1 MYIHVPIDHALGES
15 SGTYQGSFSPTL
27 LGALSEAPGKEM
39 ICRLL
44 CASNVTYEMIPG
56 SPPTLTKG
64 SMVHTGSRFLDDPA
78 LSIQPVKF
86 PLVGKSDI
94 DACLV
99 GTLQGPAASPG
110 VNKSVVLAFRGTLS
124 PTTDSPSTIMTIMQ
138 DWLNDLEAPLVT
150 FKGILG
156 AVMPAL
162 WVHKGLADS
171 LENLFDPNAK
181 MNTGKTVIAEIKERI
196 KREGAGMLYITG
208 HSKGAALAYLAALAL
223 RRLAPDIPSAVIS
236 FEAPRPGDKSFAD
249 AFSKANIYSE
259 RYEFQN
265 DIVPHLPPTG
275 LLAKF
280 LTGAITLS
288 DMASSALVKTVETML
303 PATTLLPKP
312 PDLRLLS
319 LLYPRAVHTLNYVS
333 PGKLHYI
340 DQSNNIIIDDP
351 TKPESIKLEWIRIW
365 RIIAMFRKA
374 SEDALNAGLKELKP
388 VSPDLIRPLIAADL
402 AILNKYFGGLFT
414 TLAGMHAISCG
425 SGHMRALCDTKFCK

>member
-1 MYIHVPIDHALGES
+1 MYINVPINHALGES
-15 SGTYQGSFSPTL
+15 SGTYQGSVSQTL
-27 LGALSEAPGKEM
+27 IGALSEDPGKEM

-44 CASNVTYEMIPG
+44 CASNLMYKVPLNPR
-56 SPPTLTKG
+56 SSTLDKG
-64 SMVHTGSRFLDDPA
+64 DIYFTGSRFLDDPA
-78 LSIQPVKF
+78 LLIRPVKF
-86 PLVGKSDI
+86 PLVGKSNV

-99 GTLQGPAASPG
+99 GTLKGPAATPSL
-110 VNKSVVLAFRGTLS
+110 NKSVVLAFRGTLPPAAS
-124 PTTDSPSTIMTIMQ
+124 SSSYVLAAIL

-156 AVMPAL
+156 AAMPAL
-162 WVHKGLADS
+162 LVHKGFADS

-181 MNTGKTVIAEIKERI
+181 MTTGKTVIDEIKGRLS
-196 KREGAGMLYITG
+196 GGGMLYITG

-223 RRLAPDIPSAVIS
+223 HRLANIQSAVIS
-236 FEAPRPGDKSFAD
+236 FEAPRPGAQNFAD
-249 AFSKANIYSE
+249 AFSTAKIYSE

-275 LLAKF
+275 ILAKF

-288 DMASSALVKTVETML
+288 DMASSALVKTVETIL

-340 DQSNNIIIDDP
+340 DQSNKIITED
-351 TKPESIKLEWIRIW
+351 SIPLQFSRVLK
-365 RIIAMFRKA
+365 IIEMFQKA
-374 SEDALNAGLKELKP
+374 SGDALIAGLKEFKP
-388 VSPDLIRPLIAADL
+388 GSPDLIRPVLAADFAFL
-402 AILNKYFGGLFT
+402 KQYFGGLLT
-414 TLAGMHAISCG
+414 TLGDMHGTGCG
-425 SGHMRALCDTKFCK
+425 SGHMRALCDTKVCK